1 MTLYLSC
8 AGSCHG
14 KIVSIVILLACLVPG
29 TCQHS
34 SDSESEDADSL
45 GDNHCHT
52 SDQGCMSS
60 RSFVRAVMRAIRV
73 TEFGGPEVL
82 KVQTDVP
89 IPQPKASE
97 VLIKVSAAGINPV
110 DTYIRSGVYA
120 AKPSLPYTPG
130 MDVSGVVQEVGADVK
145 KFQKGDRVYS
155 MRTSTG
161 AYAEFAT
168 VEEKYIGH
176 LGDAIT
182 FEQGA
187 GIGVPYYTAY
197 RALILRGG
205 ARPGETVLVHG
216 ASGGVGSAAVQIAKS
231 RGIRVLGTAGS
242 AEGMEAIKK
251 NGADV
256 VFNHREEGY
265 IQKIM
270 DATGGEGP
278 DVILEMLANINLEKD
293 LGMIKLRGRI
303 VNIGSRGPTE
313 INPRATMGK
322 ECTITGVMLM
332 ISGDADWKEMHA
344 AMESGMSQGWLRPV
358 VGKEFPLE
366 KAAETHE
373 LIMNTKSAQGNIVLK
388 L

>member
-8 AGSCHG
+8 ASCHG
-14 KIVSIVILLACLVPG
+14 IIVSLLILLACLVPRTSQLAQEAAG
-29 TCQHS
+29 S
-34 SDSESEDADSL
+34 V
-45 GDNHCHT
+45 GDDHCHA

-60 RSFVRAVMRAIRV
+60 RSFARAVMRAIRV

-82 KVQTDVP
+82 KVHNDVP
-89 IPQPKASE
+89 IPQPKSSE
-97 VLIKVSAAGINPV
+97 VLIKVSAAGVNPV
-110 DTYIRSGVYA
+110 DTYIRSGVYP
-120 AKPSLPYTPG
+120 AKPALPYTPG
-130 MDVSGVVQEVGADVK
+130 MDIAGVVHDVGADVK
-145 KFQKGDRVYS
+145 KFKKGDRVYS
-155 MRTSTG
+155 MRTSSG
-161 AYAEFAT
+161 GYAEFTT
-168 VEEKYIGH
+168 VEEKYIGR
-176 LGDAIT
+176 LSDGIT
-182 FEQGA
+182 FQQGA

-197 RALILRGG
+197 RALLLRGE
-205 ARPGETVLVHG
+205 ARPGQTVLVHG
-216 ASGGVGSAAVQIAKS
+216 ASGGVGSAAVQVAKS
-231 RGIRVLGTAGS
+231 LGIRVLGTAGTP
-242 AEGMEAIKK
+242 EGVEAVKK

-278 DVILEMLANINLEKD
+278 DVILEMLANVNLEKD

-332 ISGDADWKEMHA
+332 ISSDADWKEMHA
-344 AMESGMSQGWLRPV
+344 AMEAGMSQGWLRPI

-366 KAAETHE
+366 KAAETHD
-373 LIMNTKSAQGNIVLK
+373 LIINTKSAQGNIVLK